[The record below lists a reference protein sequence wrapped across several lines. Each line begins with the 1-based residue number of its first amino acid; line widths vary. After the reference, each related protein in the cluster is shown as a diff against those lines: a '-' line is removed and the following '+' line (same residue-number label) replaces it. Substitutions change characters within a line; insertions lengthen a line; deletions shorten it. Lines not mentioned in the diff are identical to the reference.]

1 MLISVIIPVLNQEKF
16 IGRCLR
22 SILQQTLDRNFY
34 EILVI
39 NDGSTDKTSYALELF
54 GKEITVINNKKNI
67 GLPASVNKGIK
78 KSKGKYIIRLDSD
91 DYVNEN
97 FLNILF
103 VYITSNQVDAVSCD
117 YLIVDDNENVLK
129 RENCLRKPIGCG
141 ILFKKKH
148 LENIGLYDNKF
159 LYHEDKELR
168 LRFKKKYKIS
178 RLNIPLYRYRMH
190 TSNMTKNRNKMKD
203 YKKKLHIKHKSN

>member
-103 VYITSNQVDAVSCD
+103 VYITSNQADAVSCD

-148 LENIGLYDNKF
+148 LENIGLYDNRF

-203 YKKKLHIKHKSN
+203 YKKKLLIKHKSN

>member
-39 NDGSTDKTSYALELF
+39 NDGSSDKTSYALELF

-203 YKKKLHIKHKSN
+203 YKKKLLIKHKSN

>member
-22 SILQQTLDRNFY
+22 SILQQTLDRNSY

-39 NDGSTDKTSYALELF
+39 NDGSTDKTSYAWELF
-54 GKEITVINNKKNI
+54 GNEITVINNKKNI

-97 FLNILF
+97 FLNILHE
-103 VYITSNQVDAVSCD
+103 YIKSNQADAVSCD
-117 YLIVDDNENVLK
+117 YLVVDDNEKVIK
-129 RENCLRKPIGCG
+129 KENCLRKPIGCG
-141 ILFKKKH
+141 ILFQKKH
-148 LENIGLYDNKF
+148 LKNIGLYDKEF

-178 RLNIPLYRYRMH
+178 RLDLPIYRYRMH
-190 TSNMTKNRNKMKD
+190 TSNMTKNTANMKN
-203 YKKKLHIKHKSN
+203 YKKKLLIKHK

>member
-22 SILQQTLDRNFY
+22 SILQQTLDRKFY

-39 NDGSTDKTSYALELF
+39 NDGSTDKTSYALDLF
-54 GKEITVINNKKNI
+54 GKEIKVIDNKKNL

-97 FLNILF
+97 FLNILY
-103 VYITSNQVDAVSCD
+103 VYITSNQADAVSCD
-117 YLIVDDNENVLK
+117 YLIVDDNENVIK
-129 RENCLRKPIGCG
+129 KENCLRKPIGFV
-141 ILFKKKH
+141 ILFQ
-148 LENIGLYDNKF
+148 
-159 LYHEDKELR
+159 
-168 LRFKKKYKIS
+168 
-178 RLNIPLYRYRMH
+178 
-190 TSNMTKNRNKMKD
+190 
-203 YKKKLHIKHKSN
+203 

>member
-203 YKKKLHIKHKSN
+203 YKKKLLIKHKSN

>member
-22 SILQQTLDRNFY
+22 SILQQTLDRKFY

-39 NDGSTDKTSYALELF
+39 NDGSTDKTSYALDLF
-54 GKEITVINNKKNI
+54 GKEIKVINNKKNL

-97 FLNILF
+97 FLNILY
-103 VYITSNQVDAVSCD
+103 VYITSNQADAVSCD
-117 YLIVDDNENVLK
+117 YLIVDDNENVIK
-129 RENCLRKPIGCG
+129 KENCLRKPIGCG
-141 ILFKKKH
+141 ILFQKKH

-168 LRFKKKYKIS
+168 LRFEKKYKIS
-178 RLNIPLYRYRMH
+178 RLNLPLYRYRMH
-190 TSNMTKNRNKMKD
+190 TSNMTKNTTEMED
-203 YKKKLHIKHKSN
+203 YKKKLQIKHKSN

>member
-34 EILVI
+34 EILVV

-103 VYITSNQVDAVSCD
+103 VYITSNQADAVSCD
-117 YLIVDDNENVLK
+117 YLIVDDNENVIK
-129 RENCLRKPIGCG
+129 KENCLRKPIGCG
-141 ILFKKKH
+141 ILFQKAH

-159 LYHEDKELR
+159 LYQEDKELR
-168 LRFKKKYKIS
+168 LRFEKKYKIS
-178 RLNIPLYRYRMH
+178 RLNLPLYRYRMH
-190 TSNMTKNRNKMKD
+190 TSNMTKNKNKMKD
-203 YKKKLHIKHKSN
+203 YQKKLLIKHKSN

>member
-16 IGRCLR
+16 IGRCIR
-22 SILQQTLDRNFY
+22 SILQQTLDRKFY
-34 EILVI
+34 EVLVI
-39 NDGSTDKTSYALELF
+39 NDGSTDKTQYALELF
-54 GKEITVINNKKNI
+54 GKEINVINNKKNI

-97 FLNILF
+97 FLNILL
-103 VYITSNQVDAVSCD
+103 VYINSNLTDAVGCD
-117 YLIVDDNENVLK
+117 YLIVDDKENVIK
-129 RENCLRKPIGCG
+129 RENCQKKPIACG
-141 ILFKKKH
+141 ILFHKKH
-148 LENIGLYDNKF
+148 LEKIGLYDSKF

-178 RLNIPLYRYRMH
+178 RLNLPLYRYRMH
-190 TSNMTKNRNKMKD
+190 KNNMTKNRDKMKN
-203 YKKKLHIKHKSN
+203 YKKKLLVKHKSN